1 MRQAEASAAPTAR
14 APAKLLVR
22 QAAAPGP
29 GWTRVPS
36 RPKDCPLGATP
47 RGGQPHSPPVAAGSP
62 LVPSGAW
69 RGNHRRHR
77 LHGDP
82 PSSAPSGHFYTF
94 PSPEPRWDPTSPN
107 QSLAPPPQSPA
118 APKLRPAHSLHLPR
132 ADAAH
137 GSAVPAQPPSSP
149 APSLQEAF
157 GHGHRLLLAGSAGG
171 KKKNNLLFPPKNT
184 RSQGEDSPPLLT
196 APSHQ
201 PNGLQKR
208 GGGGGGGS

>member
-47 RGGQPHSPPVAAGSP
+47 RGGQPRRPPAAAGSP

-69 RGNHRRHR
+69 WGNHRRHR

-82 PSSAPSGHFYTF
+82 PAQLPVATF
-94 PSPEPRWDPTSPN
+94 TRPLP
-107 QSLAPPPQSPA
+107 QHLAGTLQAQCRARLPPPPSPA
-118 APKLRPAHSLHLPR
+118 APGLRPAHSLHLPR

-137 GSAVPAQPPSSP
+137 GSAVPARPLSSP
-149 APSLQEAF
+149 APSLQGAF
-157 GHGHRLLLAGSAGG
+157 GHGHRLPLAGSTG
-171 KKKNNLLFPPKNT
+171 KKKKNLLFPPKNT

-208 GGGGGGGS
+208 GGGGGGS